1 MSLKEH
7 QVSPAD
13 LIEVPPE
20 EDALLGESAPGFAW
34 ALQGRVVR
42 AYEGFLEMPVVVVVV
57 AMWLAGVTLVGLV
70 GVASLYL
77 FLVSLRML
85 ITGV

>member
-42 AYEGFLEMPVVVVVV
+42 AYEGFLEMPVVVV